1 MNQSLT
7 KREEQIAE
15 RLVWGWSKKE
25 LAAILD
31 VSVSTV
37 ANHARNIYQKIGA
50 RSVNQLTAWWLTNKY
65 QIQNPF
71 LSLLFLCMVSINE
84 IAGNDLRP
92 TSGRVTVKTVKGKR
106 KDN

>member
-65 QIQNPF
+65 HITNPF
-71 LSLLFLCMVSINE
+71 LSVLFLLLTGVNE
-84 IAGNDLRP
+84 ISGNDLRP
-92 TSGRVTVKTVKGKR
+92 TSGKVTVKVSKR
-106 KDN
+106 KKD

>member
-1 MNQSLT
+1 MNQQLT

-25 LAAILD
+25 LADILD
-31 VSVSTV
+31 LSVSTV

-65 QIQNPF
+65 NITNPF
-71 LSLLFLCMVSINE
+71 LSVLFMVLVGFNEVNPDSDTMRVRTSRSIR
-84 IAGNDLRP
+84 AR
-92 TSGRVTVKTVKGKR
+92 R
-106 KDN
+106 KDTTL